1 MDVINK
7 EIIEEYYKYDK
18 KKYYEEIL
26 KEYKVRYIYNESQVE
41 GDITPEEQLGIAE
54 VYDYISNFDFDK
66 DYFNIFVTSLVL
78 HEKLYSKCPG
88 KGFGGNLRD
97 ATAILKDTSID
108 VMSAEEAKSY
118 FNSFI
123 STSDEI
129 FLPLEE
135 SDILGYIEKCVYTIT
150 ELIKAQPFADGNK
163 RTFRSLLNLLLKR
176 ISLPP
181 VYIYMDKRVKYKE
194 LLIDAMQNGVYQPLY
209 DFYYELI
216 ERSIKE
222 LALENEEYVYTKEK
236 IVKRLIRDM
245 SKV

>member
-88 KGFGGNLRD
+88 KGFGGKFKRCY
-97 ATAILKDTSID
+97 
-108 VMSAEEAKSY
+108 SY
-118 FNSFI
+118 F
-123 STSDEI
+123 
-129 FLPLEE
+129 
-135 SDILGYIEKCVYTIT
+135 
-150 ELIKAQPFADGNK
+150 K
-163 RTFRSLLNLLLKR
+163 R
-176 ISLPP
+176 
-181 VYIYMDKRVKYKE
+181 YIY
-194 LLIDAMQNGVYQPLY
+194 
-209 DFYYELI
+209 
-216 ERSIKE
+216 
-222 LALENEEYVYTKEK
+222 
-236 IVKRLIRDM
+236 
-245 SKV
+245 